1 MEGTTRSVTQPT
13 RAPCHAFVLTNSL
26 LTSNVTV
33 MAVNVAGLEWDHANR
48 DKCRKH
54 GVPIAAVE
62 AAFHRPIAV
71 FPDPSHSRAEERFKA
86 VGRTDEGRHLLI
98 VFTLRAREGRTFIR
112 PISARF
118 MHAKEIKHYEET
130 ASKIADR

>member
-1 MEGTTRSVTQPT
+1 
-13 RAPCHAFVLTNSL
+13 
-26 LTSNVTV
+26 

-54 GVPIAAVE
+54 GVPVAAIE

-86 VGRTDEGRHLLI
+86 VGRTDEGRHVLI
-98 VFTLRAREGRTFIR
+98 VFTLRTHEGQTFIR

-118 MHAKEIKHYEET
+118 MHVKEINHYEET